1 MLSIILL
8 LGILISVIVGVRRGF
23 ILQAIHMVGFFV
35 AFMAASIFYSKLST
49 KLIMWVPF
57 PSGGSSTGLKL
68 LFDEKGL
75 ESAYYN
81 AISFFI
87 IFIFV
92 KIVLQIVA
100 SLFDFLASFPLLKQF
115 NHLFGGILGFVEFY
129 VIAMVV
135 ITIMAMVPV
144 ATIQNI
150 VQGSFVAKQ
159 MILHTPLLS
168 AIIKAMWF

>member
-1 MLSIILL
+1 
-8 LGILISVIVGVRRGF
+8 
-23 ILQAIHMVGFFV
+23 MVGFFI
-35 AFMAASIFYSKLST
+35 AFITASIYYSKLST

-81 AISFFI
+81 AISFFL
-87 IFIFV
+87 IFILV
-92 KIVLQIVA
+92 KIALQIVA

-115 NHLFGGILGFVEFY
+115 NHLLGGLLGFIEFY
-129 VIAMVV
+129 VMAIVV
-135 ITIMAMVPV
+135 ITILAMVPV
-144 ATIQNI
+144 ATIQHI
-150 VQGSFVAKQ
+150 VQGSFVAKL

-168 AIIKAMWF
+168 SIIESMWF